1 MIVLIAATWIT
12 NTDNA
17 YAGGLS
23 AVMVFHL
30 KDEMRAAATLVTGV
44 LGTILAMAGFADYF
58 SDYLSFMGDFMIPML
73 GIIIADYWI
82 VKRGDPSRYEHR
94 RGFHMAGVVSWLAGY
109 AIIKLIPFGF
119 PFLQGV
125 IGSMV
130 LYVLI
135 MAVTEK
141 ESKAAAGSR

>member
-1 MIVLIAATWIT
+1 MIVLIAATWTT

-44 LGTILAMAGFADYF
+44 LGTNLAMAGFAD
-58 SDYLSFMGDFMIPML
+58 
-73 GIIIADYWI
+73 
-82 VKRGDPSRYEHR
+82 
-94 RGFHMAGVVSWLAGY
+94 
-109 AIIKLIPFGF
+109 
-119 PFLQGV
+119 LQGV

-141 ESKAAAGSR
+141 KSKAAAGSR